1 MVFRGFV
8 TIWSLATP
16 PTRKSPFSES
26 ATTLGSTR
34 LPLSV
39 GTTRGTRLRTCA
51 TQVLVVPRSMPSMGF
66 SRAVEPAILVVL
78 PRPSEGDV
86 VPSPLLAIGRRL
98 LGPPPA
104 ALEEGGH
111 GENAARRGP
120 RPPPRPPPPPP
131 PRPPRAR
138 GRRGGGDPPAADPHQ
153 EAPPP
158 LEALGLV
165 HRREHELL
173 VRLPALRH
181 RLRRQLAEERD
192 LGEERL
198 RVIVAAGVLGE
209 LPDVLHPA
217 VGVQELGLEVLLVAL
232 GQDDLDRLAG
242 QVGRGRAGEPPQ
254 ERRIVRA
261 H

>member
-98 LGPPPA
+98 VGPPPA

-111 GENAARRGP
+111 GESAVRRGP
-120 RPPPRPPPPPP
+120 RPQ
-131 PRPPRAR
+131 A
-138 GRRGGGDPPAADPHQ
+138 G
-153 EAPPP
+153 
-158 LEALGLV
+158 GLV
-165 HRREHELL
+165 SGPERDRGPGL
-173 VRLPALRH
+173 VELPAF
-181 RLRRQLAEERD
+181 
-192 LGEERL
+192 
-198 RVIVAAGVLGE
+198 V
-209 LPDVLHPA
+209 
-217 VGVQELGLEVLLVAL
+217 
-232 GQDDLDRLAG
+232 
-242 QVGRGRAGEPPQ
+242 
-254 ERRIVRA
+254 ERRIPGQLLEEA
-261 H
+261 